1 MNKKIRLLFVVTIS
15 VLSILTPG
23 LTSAVGNSLTSKQSQ
38 TIKTYFSGIASS
50 QPAKIDSAKKSAV
63 NNSPAQKFLDLVQ
76 KHFIASEFFKVRD
89 SYGNVSPLI
98 HDPKGTYKLSK
109 STVTLDSYFNEI
121 DGKYSNFKFN
131 KSGKLID
138 FTFETSDGNKN
149 TLSSNIYGAILDY
162 KNDGIQVS
170 SGYVWKKPNGNAFI
184 QLKVTN
190 IDAGLFSWS
199 YTNGRY
205 VAADGVFHSVT
216 TVPLGCVND
225 NGVTY
230 LEAIT
235 STSPVLALETQSVLV
250 APFFDGCR
258 NATKKE
264 RYLTFTLK

>member
-1 MNKKIRLLFVVTIS
+1 MIAATSMI
-15 VLSILTPG
+15 LSMLVPS
-23 LTSAVGNSLTSKQSQ
+23 LSSAADNSLNSKQTQ
-38 TIKTYFSGIASS
+38 TLRTYFSGIASS
-50 QPAKIDSAKKSAV
+50 QPAKIDSAKKSAA
-63 NNSPAQKFLDLVQ
+63 NNSPAQKFLDLIQ

-109 STVTLDSYFNEI
+109 NVVTLDSYFNEI

-138 FTFETSDGNKN
+138 FTFETSDGKKN
-149 TLSSNIYGAILDY
+149 TISNNIFGAILDY

-170 SGYVWKKPNGNAFI
+170 SGYVWKKPNGNALI

-205 VAADGVFHSVT
+205 VSADGVFHSVS

-225 NGVTY
+225 KGVTY
-230 LEAIT
+230 LEAVTT
-235 STSPVLALETQSVLV
+235 SAPVLALETQSVLV